1 MMTGYRLLEGSLL
14 IVLSF
19 LFYLV
24 RYKEEK
30 TESFGSY
37 NYNRM
42 IRSWSPVIGLFILAI
57 IAFLLWL
64 AE

>member
-1 MMTGYRLLEGSLL
+1 MMTGYRLLDCALL
-14 IVLSF
+14 VVLSF

-24 RYKEEK
+24 RHKNEK
-30 TESFGSY
+30 TDTFGSY

-57 IAFLLWL
+57 IAFLMWL

>member
-1 MMTGYRLLEGSLL
+1 MMTGYRLLDCALL
-14 IVLSF
+14 VVLSF

-24 RYKEEK
+24 RHKKDMHNPSLYD
-30 TESFGSY
+30 
-37 NYNRM
+37 NIRM